1 MELKDKHIVVT
12 GGKGALGHALVA
24 LLEERGATVRIADL
38 PEIDLLDEAAVTAFY
53 AERPP
58 LWASIQVAGG
68 FAISPL
74 TGTTLAA
81 YRAMLD
87 INVTTC
93 FLACREAVRAI
104 RKGGGGGRI
113 VNIAARAALEAPGGM
128 ATYVTAKAA
137 VVALTRAIAAETLHD
152 GILVN
157 AVAPSIIDT
166 PRNRADIPNADFAK
180 WPKPQ
185 EVAEAIA
192 WLASPRNTLTSGTV
206 MPVYGRA

>member
-24 LLEERGATVRIADL
+24 LLEDRGATVRVADL
-38 PEIDLLDEAAVTAFY
+38 PGIDLLDEPAVTAFY
-53 AERPP
+53 AQGPP

-68 FAISPL
+68 FAMSPL
-74 TGTTLAA
+74 TDTTLAA

-87 INVTTC
+87 MNATTC

-104 RKGGGGGRI
+104 RKGGGGRI
-113 VNIAARAALEAPGGM
+113 VNVAARAALEPPGGM
-128 ATYVTAKAA
+128 AGYVTAKAA

-166 PRNRADIPNADFAK
+166 PRNRADIPKADFAK

-192 WLASPRNTLTSGTV
+192 WLVSPRNTLTSGTV
-206 MPVYGRA
+206 LPVYGKA

>member
-12 GGKGALGHALVA
+12 GGKGALGHVLVA
-24 LLEERGATVRIADL
+24 LLEERGATVRVADL

-53 AERPP
+53 AEGPP

-68 FAISPL
+68 FAMSPL
-74 TGTTLAA
+74 TDTSLAA

-87 INVTTC
+87 MNATTC
-93 FLACREAVRAI
+93 FLACREAVRAM
-104 RKGGGGGRI
+104 RKSGGGRI
-113 VNIAARAALEAPGGM
+113 VNVAARAALEPPGGM
-128 ATYVTAKAA
+128 AAYVTAKAA
-137 VVALTRAIAAETLHD
+137 VAALTRAIAAETLHD

-166 PRNRADIPNADFAK
+166 PRNRADIPKADFAK

-192 WLASPRNTLTSGTV
+192 WLVSPRNTLTSGTV
-206 MPVYGRA
+206 LPVYGRA